1 MTSSKTCATRCEKH
15 DHKHVR
21 ILYYSWNLDPGNIM
35 DQPGNIMDHDPILN
49 KQTGLVLLIRRDIL
63 DLANDF
69 EVRMDFVFLNSSP
82 LAAMNT

>member
-35 DQPGNIMDHDPILN
+35 DQPGNIMDHHDLKQTN
-49 KQTGLVLLIRRDIL
+49 KQTGLVLLIRGDIL

-69 EVRMDFVFLNSSP
+69 
-82 LAAMNT
+82 